1 MTQELSSLMDGEL
14 AGPDAER
21 AIQACCASD
30 DAKAKWH
37 LYHVIGDAMR
47 GHAPR
52 TLARPET
59 TLQAIGTQPTVL
71 APRRTSPVTFT
82 RVALA
87 AAASVATVGVVG
99 WIGSQGGPGSAVPV
113 SAKTNSGI
121 QPASNTVVVPAAA
134 KVAIHRC
141 CMPNATAYG
150 KYRSNSAR
158 DSSRLSYFSIDRRYV
173 RNARQRAAD
182 SAP

>member
-1 MTQELSSLMDGEL
+1 MTQEISSLMDGEL
-14 AGPDAER
+14 VGPDAER

-47 GHAPR
+47 GQAPR
-52 TLARPET
+52 SLERPET

-71 APRRTSPVTFT
+71 APKRRSPVTFT

-99 WIGSQGGPGSAVPV
+99 WIGSQGGQGSAVPMA
-113 SAKTNSGI
+113 AKSNSGI
-121 QPASNTVVVPAAA
+121 QPASNTVVIPAAA
-134 KVAIHRC
+134 PAIDVQPYLNAHRQV
-141 CMPNATAYG
+141 PAPEQYRANA
-150 KYRSNSAR
+150 N
-158 DSSRLSYFSIDRRYV
+158 
-173 RNARQRAAD
+173 NRAAA
-182 SAP
+182 SATR